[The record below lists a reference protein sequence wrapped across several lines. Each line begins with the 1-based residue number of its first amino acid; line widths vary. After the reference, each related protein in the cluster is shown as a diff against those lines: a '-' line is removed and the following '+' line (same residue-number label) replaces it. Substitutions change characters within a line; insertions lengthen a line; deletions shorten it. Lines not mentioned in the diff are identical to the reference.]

1 MHPPL
6 PTRKLTTKNAPPS
19 RPWDWATHPSPGIWD
34 VIHHRS
40 NPAGGEGKC
49 KNARGAAPRA
59 WRPGRGLSTLHT
71 RPGGSSGTGVGD
83 WSVIP
88 IDICIRFLMQL
99 GMQVPCPTGR
109 EETAGSATHSAASM
123 LRGFIRLY
131 GHPPRPQPPWDTPGP
146 YETQK
151 SRPSYILGCGCVVSS
166 RLISPAAAK

>member
-1 MHPPL
+1 MRPRAAPGAGPPTL
-6 PTRKLTTKNAPPS
+6 VSWPTAAPITRHMGGNSPS
-19 RPWDWATHPSPGIWD
+19 LKSCRRRRT
-34 VIHHRS
+34 RQ
-40 NPAGGEGKC
+40 
-49 KNARGAAPRA
+49 NARGAAPRA

-109 EETAGSATHSAASM
+109 EETAGSAAHSAASTAA
-123 LRGFIRLY
+123 LFYPAIRA
-131 GHPPRPQPPWDTPGP
+131 PTQITAPWDTPGP

-166 RLISPAAAK
+166 RLISRAAANR